1 MKTKL
6 LYILTL
12 VLFIQNVNGQIFDT
26 ITICN
31 GDSALIYGNW
41 ETVNGNYPGSAG
53 ITTLIVNPTPAL
65 TGNFILNGNATQPI
79 PSTYQLTQAINAQF
93 GAAWNSVTLDLTQPF
108 TFDVDLF
115 FGNNDAGADGMAFLL
130 QQVSTNV
137 GGSGGNLGY
146 FGISPSFCVEFDTYQ
161 NGAINSDPWYDHIAV
176 QKNGN
181 LVHSSPNCLV
191 YPTGFP
197 PGNINIEDGLW
208 HNVVFSWDPNTY
220 NFKVVFDGSTLVN
233 YTDNIVSNIF
243 GNNPNV
249 YWGFT
254 AATGGLN
261 NLHQFRVNSL
271 GVQISDS
278 TICHYDTVQIN
289 PQVSSS
295 NYSYLWTP
303 NYNISNDTL
312 MSPFF
317 YPDSTTT
324 YTLQVTN
331 TYGCSSSGSF
341 TLFVDSTEV
350 DNIVTIPNICEDDTP
365 FILNFASPY
374 GGVYSG
380 SGVVNNI
387 FTPSINTIGTNTIT
401 YNYTSSNGCSDSITQ
416 NINVAATTSSLSN
429 INVCDSYTWNIDGQN
444 YTTSGIYT
452 SVSTNASGCTH
463 IDTLNLIISNSTS
476 NSFSVSACD
485 SYTWNIDGQ
494 TYTSSGIYTS
504 ISINASG
511 CTHIDTLNLII
522 GNSSSNS
529 FSVSTCD
536 SYTWNVNG
544 QTYTTSGIYTSIS
557 TNSSGCTQIDSLIL
571 VINSSVTS
579 STNVSSCNPYTWN
592 INGQTYTSSGIYIS
606 TNTNANGCIN
616 VDTLNLI
623 IGNNT
628 SNSFS
633 VSTCDSYIWN
643 INGQIYSSSGIY
655 TSVSTNAAGCIHVDT
670 LNLTINNSTSNSFT
684 VSACDSYTWNIDGQI
699 YSSSGIY
706 TSVST
711 NTSGCTH
718 IDTLNLIINSSTS
731 NTIIE
736 KVCDTTYLWPIN
748 NQIYN
753 STGNYTYIST
763 NSSGCTHTEILNL
776 TVSSSENISIGINNE
791 NISCR
796 GYNDGSITLNPIG
809 GTSPYHY
816 LWFNGDTNQSIGS
829 LYSGTYS
836 FTVTDNNGCSLDS
849 IVTLNEPDQLLLN
862 FNAASPICRN
872 DESVLTINISNAP
885 TNIFTVSLLDSILK
899 TFLIDTNG
907 LLIPEGV
914 PIEIIPNFSG
924 DVTIVSLIDNNG
936 CVETFN
942 EDEYIEVKQLPELS
956 LNLQDVC
963 SGNPSFTLNQA
974 TPSGGTYYINDSLS
988 DFFDVE
994 NLEIGD
1000 YNIVYKYIDS
1010 ITLCFNEINEVLSIR
1025 ESPIAELNFTPEI
1038 TNINNSNIFFEDNS
1052 TDIVSSVCDLGDG
1065 NIIYDE
1071 TSFYHDY
1078 LDTGTYI
1085 VKYYV
1090 TNQYNCTDSLI
1101 SELIVNPEYNIYI
1114 PNAFTPNNDGDNDYF
1129 FPSVIGANKY
1139 NMKIFDRWGGLIYN
1153 EDNGKW
1159 DGMIN
1164 GKFVVNGLYSYSISV
1179 FDFRDKPYTYTGNF
1193 TLIK

>member
-1 MKTKL
+1 MKIRL
-6 LYILTL
+6 LCMLSLI
-12 VLFIQNVNGQIFDT
+12 LFIQNVNGQIFDT

-65 TGNFILNGNATQPI
+65 TGNFILNGNATQPF
-79 PSTYQLTQAINAQF
+79 PNTYQLTQPINAQS
-93 GAAWNSVTLDLTQPF
+93 GSAWNSVTLDLTQPF
-108 TFDVDLF
+108 IFDVDLF
-115 FGNNDAGADGMAFLL
+115 FGNNDGGADGIAFLL

-137 GGSGGNLGY
+137 GSSGGNLGY
-146 FGISPSFCVEFDTYQ
+146 FGISPSFCVEFDTWQ

-191 YPTGFP
+191 SPIGFP
-197 PGNINIEDGLW
+197 PGNLNIEDGLW

-220 NFKVVFDGSTLVN
+220 NFKVVFDGTTLVN
-233 YTDNIVSNIF
+233 YTNNIVSNIF
-243 GNNPNV
+243 GNNPSV

-254 AATGGLN
+254 AATGGAN
-261 NLHQFRVNSL
+261 NLQQFRVNSL

-278 TICHYDTVQIN
+278 TICHYDTIQIN
-289 PQVSSS
+289 PQVSSL

-303 NYNISNDTL
+303 NYNISNDTI
-312 MSPFF
+312 MSPLFS
-317 YPDSTTT
+317 PDSTTT

-331 TYGCSSSGSF
+331 TYGCSSIGSF

-350 DNIVTIPNICEDDTP
+350 NNFVTIPNLCEDDTP
-365 FILNFASPY
+365 FILNFASPS

-387 FTPSINTIGTNTIT
+387 FTPNINTIGTNTIT

-416 NINVAATTSSLSN
+416 NINVLATTSNISN
-429 INVCDSYTWNIDGQN
+429 INVCDSYTWNIDNQT

-452 SVSTNASGCTH
+452 SVSTNAGGCTH
-463 IDTLNLIISNSTS
+463 IDSLNLIISNSTS
-476 NSFSVSACD
+476 NYFSVSACD
-485 SYTWNIDGQ
+485 LFTWNIDGQ

-504 ISINASG
+504 ISINAAG

-529 FSVSTCD
+529 FSVSACD

-544 QTYTTSGIYTSIS
+544 QTYTSSGIYTSIS
-557 TNSSGCTQIDSLIL
+557 TNTSGCTQIDSLVL
-571 VINSSVTS
+571 VLNNSVTS
-579 STNVSSCNPYTWN
+579 SNNVSSCTPYTWN
-592 INGQTYTSSGIYIS
+592 VDGQTYTTSGIYIF
-606 TNTNANGCIN
+606 TNINSNGCIN
-616 VDTLNLI
+616 VDTLNLT
-623 IGNNT
+623 IG
-628 SNSFS
+628 
-633 VSTCDSYIWN
+633 
-643 INGQIYSSSGIY
+643 
-655 TSVSTNAAGCIHVDT
+655 
-670 LNLTINNSTSNSFT
+670 NSTSNSFT

-699 YSSSGIY
+699 YLSSGIY

-711 NTSGCTH
+711 NAAGCTHIDTLDLTISNSTSNSFSVSECDSYTWNIDGQTYSSSGIYTVISTNSSGCTH
-718 IDTLNLIINSSTS
+718 IDTLNLIINSSTF
-731 NTIIE
+731 NTTIE
-736 KVCDTTYLWPIN
+736 KVCDTTYLWSIN
-748 NQIYN
+748 NQMYN
-753 STGNYTYIST
+753 STGTYTYNST
-763 NSSGCTHTEILNL
+763 NSSGCIHTEILNL
-776 TVSSSENISIGINNE
+776 TVASSENISIGINNE

-849 IVTLNEPDQLLLN
+849 IVTLNEPDQILLN
-862 FNAASPICRN
+862 FNAVSPICRN
-872 DESVLTINISNAP
+872 DESFLTINISNAS
-885 TNIFTVSLLDSILK
+885 TNIFTVSLFDSILK
-899 TFLIDTNG
+899 LFLIDTNG
-907 LLIPEGV
+907 LLIPDGV
-914 PIEIIPNFSG
+914 PIAISPNFST
-924 DVTIVSLIDNNG
+924 DVTIVSLTDNNG

-942 EDEYIEVKQLPELS
+942 EDEYVEVKQLPEIS

-963 SGNPSFTLNQA
+963 SGHPSFTLNQA
-974 TPSGGTYYINDSLS
+974 TPFGGTYYINDSLS
-988 DFFDVE
+988 DFFDVA

-1000 YNIVYKYIDS
+1000 YNIVYKYVDS
-1010 ITLCFNEINEVLSIR
+1010 FTLCYNEINEVISIR
-1025 ESPIAELNFTPEI
+1025 ESPIAELNFTPQI
-1038 TNINNSNIFFEDNS
+1038 TNINNSNIFFQDNS
-1052 TDIVSSVCDLGDG
+1052 IDIVASICDLGDG

-1071 TSFYHDY
+1071 LSFYHNY
-1078 LDTGTYI
+1078 QDTGTYI
-1085 VKYYV
+1085 IKYYV

-1101 SELIVNPEYNIYI
+1101 SELIVNPKYNIYI
-1114 PNAFTPNNDGDNDYF
+1114 PNAFTPNGDGDNDYF
-1129 FPSVIGANKY
+1129 LPSVIGVNKY
-1139 NMKIFDRWGGLIYN
+1139 NMKIYDRWGGLIYN

-1164 GKFVVNGLYSYSISV
+1164 EKFVTSGVYSYSILV
-1179 FDFRDKPYTYTGNF
+1179 FDFSNKPFKYTGNF
-1193 TLIK
+1193 SLIK